1 LRRSPWLLTLG
12 VLLSLVGAVAP
23 WIPHRAAG
31 LNVGGFFLF
40 EVTKFLPAVRA
51 GAVTLFREGFL
62 LPLLASGV
70 LLAALPAFAPQ
81 PSRCARLLCPPL
93 GAGIALAALPPY
105 PAILSAHRDP
115 EYRGQLIA
123 AATALLLI
131 GASFSLRHL
140 PSPARRGLAAALTLG
155 AAAPALLMLLRVRPL
170 FAQLYAVP
178 VGTGWGAWTYA
189 VGCVLTLVAL
199 AIQSER
205 AAPSQPPPDQ
215 SAAR

>member
-1 LRRSPWLLTLG
+1 MRRSTWLLALG

-23 WIPHRAAG
+23 WIPHRAAS

-40 EVTKFLPAVRA
+40 EVAKFLPAVR
-51 GAVTLFREGFL
+51 GGTVSIFREGFL
-62 LPLLASGV
+62 LPLLASAV
-70 LLAALPAFAPQ
+70 LLAALPAFAPR
-81 PSRCARLLCPPL
+81 PSRCARLLCPLL

-105 PAILSAHRDP
+105 PAILSAYRDP

-131 GASFSLRHL
+131 GASLPLRRL
-140 PSPARRGLAAALTLG
+140 PFPARRGLAAALTLG
-155 AAAPALLMLLRVRPL
+155 AAVPALLMLLRVRPL
-170 FAQLYAVP
+170 FAQLYAAP
-178 VGTGWGAWTYA
+178 LGIGWGAWTYA
-189 VGCVLTLVAL
+189 VGCVLTLLAL

-205 AAPSQPPPDQ
+205 AAPSQPPPDP